1 MAYSFQEII
10 RTHQDYDDHH
20 NQWSYFIRSYLGG
33 IEYKNGSYLHRYA
46 TELDLEYA
54 KRVFNTALDNHC
66 RNVVQ
71 IYSSFLFRVP
81 ATRELGSLKE
91 EPSIDNFIKDCDLDG
106 NSFES
111 QIKQAQIYSS
121 IYGSCWLI
129 LDKPSTNLN
138 TRADELQQDIRPYL
152 TLVTP
157 ENVLDWNF
165 KRELNGKYSL
175 DFLKVR
181 EEVDKRGGV
190 YYRIWTPE
198 TIECYYQRNNR
209 TDPILKESFP
219 NQIGRIPA
227 IILYNQKS
235 HKRGIGLSDLT
246 DIADLQKGIYN
257 EYSEIEQ
264 LIRLS
269 NNPSLVKTPD
279 VNASAGAGAIINMPD
294 GLDPNLKPYLLQP
307 SGQNLTSIMEC
318 INKKVEAIDRISHIG
333 SVRATAQGTQS
344 GIALQTEFQLL
355 NAKLS
360 EKADNLQIA
369 EENLFRIYALFQNKA
384 FDGEITYP
392 DTFNLRDYATDLQ
405 YYLQAKNS
413 GVQSP
418 AFIKEIDKEIA
429 RGVVEDSNALDA
441 IIEEIDNTSGTGEF
455 TQKEVNQEE
464 VENEPVG

>member
-1 MAYSFQEII
+1 MVFSFQEITE
-10 RTHQDYDDHH
+10 THKDYDDNI
-20 NQWSYFIRSYLGG
+20 NQWSYYIRSYLGG
-33 IEYKNGSYLHRYA
+33 IDYKLGSYLHRYA
-46 TELDLEYA
+46 LELDLEYA
-54 KRVFNTALDNHC
+54 KRVNNTALDIHC

-81 ATRELGSLKE
+81 ASREMGTIGDDPSL
-91 EPSIDNFIKDCDLDG
+91 DNFMKDCDLEG
-106 NSFES
+106 NSFVS
-111 QIKQAQIYSS
+111 QIKQAQIFAS
-121 IYGSCWLI
+121 IYGACWLI

-138 TRADELQQDIRPYL
+138 TRADELAQDVRPYL
-152 TLVTP
+152 TILTP
-157 ENVLDWNF
+157 ENVLDWTY
-165 KRELNGKYSL
+165 KREVNGKYSL
-175 DFLKVR
+175 DYLKVR
-181 EEVDKRGGV
+181 EDVDKKGGT

-198 TIECYYQRNNR
+198 MIECYYQANSRS
-209 TDPILKESFP
+209 DPRLIESFP

-227 IILYNQKS
+227 VILYNQKS

-279 VNASAGAGAIINMPD
+279 VNASAGAGAIITMPD

-307 SGQNLTSIMEC
+307 SGQNLSSIMET
-318 INKKVEAIDRISHIG
+318 INKKIESIDRISHIG

-360 EKADNLQIA
+360 EKADNLQIC
-369 EENLFRIYALFQNKA
+369 EENLFRIYALLQDKV
-384 FDGEITYP
+384 FDGEIVYP
-392 DTFNLRDYATDLQ
+392 DTFNLKDYATDLQ

-429 RGVVEDSNALDA
+429 RGVVEDNDKLAE

-455 TQKEVNQEE
+455 TQEEVNKEE
-464 VENEPVG
+464 VENEPVV

>member
-1 MAYSFQEII
+1 MAYSFQEINA
-10 RTHQDYDDHH
+10 THIDYDDHH

-33 IEYKNGSYLHRYA
+33 VEYKNGSFLHRYA

-81 ATRELGSLKE
+81 ASREMGSLKE
-91 EPSIDNFIKDCDLDG
+91 EPSLPLFMKDCDLTG

-111 QIKQAQIYSS
+111 QMKQAQIYAS
-121 IYGSCWLI
+121 IYGSCWLM

-138 TRADELQQDIRPYL
+138 TRADELAQDIRPYL

-157 ENVLDWNF
+157 ENVLDWDF
-165 KRELNGKYSL
+165 RREVNGKYSL

-181 EEVDKRGGV
+181 EDVDKTGGI

-198 TIECYYQRNNR
+198 VIECYYQANNR

-219 NQIGRIPA
+219 NQIGKIPA
-227 IILYNQKS
+227 VILYNQKS
-235 HKRGIGLSDLT
+235 HKRGIGISDLT

-279 VNASAGAGAIINMPD
+279 VNASAGAGAIITMPD

-318 INKKVEAIDRISHIG
+318 ITKKVEAIDRISHIG

-369 EENLFRIYALFQNKA
+369 EENLFRLFALLQNKV

-429 RGVVEDSNALDA
+429 RGVIEDSDKLDE
-441 IIEEIDNTSGTGEF
+441 IIEEIETTSGTGAFPQE
-455 TQKEVNQEE
+455 KVNQEE
-464 VENEPVG
+464 VATDPLG

>member
-1 MAYSFQEII
+1 
-10 RTHQDYDDHH
+10 
-20 NQWSYFIRSYLGG
+20 
-33 IEYKNGSYLHRYA
+33 
-46 TELDLEYA
+46 
-54 KRVFNTALDNHC
+54 
-66 RNVVQ
+66 
-71 IYSSFLFRVP
+71 
-81 ATRELGSLKE
+81 
-91 EPSIDNFIKDCDLDG
+91 
-106 NSFES
+106 
-111 QIKQAQIYSS
+111 
-121 IYGSCWLI
+121 
-129 LDKPSTNLN
+129 
-138 TRADELQQDIRPYL
+138 
-152 TLVTP
+152 
-157 ENVLDWNF
+157 
-165 KRELNGKYSL
+165 
-175 DFLKVR
+175 
-181 EEVDKRGGV
+181 
-190 YYRIWTPE
+190 
-198 TIECYYQRNNR
+198 
-209 TDPILKESFP
+209 
-219 NQIGRIPA
+219 
-227 IILYNQKS
+227 
-235 HKRGIGLSDLT
+235 
-246 DIADLQKGIYN
+246 
-257 EYSEIEQ
+257 
-264 LIRLS
+264 
-269 NNPSLVKTPD
+269 
-279 VNASAGAGAIINMPD
+279 MPD